1 MPSRGEAA
9 LALAELGGLTVPL
22 LALLGFVGACGTVA
36 YSVAAPSLVP
46 ALVAPEALAAANA
59 RIELAR
65 TIAFAA
71 GPALAGVLV
80 GWTGAARA
88 FALAAAL
95 SSGAV
100 FLLANLR
107 EPTRPRLPPRHPLQD
122 L

>member
-1 MPSRGEAA
+1 MPA
-9 LALAELGGLTVPL
+9 TI
-22 LALLGFVGACGTVA
+22 
-36 YSVAAPSLVP
+36 P
-46 ALVAPEALAAANA
+46 ASMRSSSGPRLPAAANA

-107 EPTRPRLPPRHPLQD
+107 ESTRPRLPPRHPLQD
-122 L
+122 LREGAAFVFGHPLLR